1 MRYRKSLTFYT
12 HRRLHLPLPTSPKN
26 LTMKFKNIRK
36 QVKLHDG
43 GDGNFYGKKVIKID
57 ETKSIHFDTT
67 KIKELTELEK
77 KLEDHTFK
85 TIIKSLNGKITKS
98 DSIPE
103 FTRFKNQFDLTV
115 YYEET
120 QEYLAVIS
128 LGERQ
133 PMRYQIFLEGLFK
146 KENSN
151 A

>member
-1 MRYRKSLTFYT
+1 
-12 HRRLHLPLPTSPKN
+12 
-26 LTMKFKNIRK
+26 MKFKHIRK

-43 GDGNFYGKKVIKID
+43 GDDNFYGKKTIKID
-57 ETKSIHFDTT
+57 ETNSINFDTT
-67 KIKELTELEK
+67 KIEELTELEK
-77 KLEDHTFK
+77 KLDDNTFK
-85 TIIKSLNGKITKS
+85 TLIKSLNAKITKS
-98 DSIPE
+98 DSMPE

-120 QEYLAVIS
+120 EEYLAIIS

-146 KENSN
+146 KENDN